1 MNKYIKYAFALAL
14 PTVAL
19 SSCDDYLDTMPDNRA
34 TLSDEEKIKSILVSA
49 YPSTQCA
56 FVTELSSDNVDDV
69 ELQSPDTD
77 RWIDD
82 AYAWKD
88 ELEESDES
96 LNEYWA
102 SSYIAI
108 ASANQAIDAIDQLG
122 GPDASITLSALRG
135 EALLCRAYNHFMLAN
150 LFCKHWTQNAAE
162 DLGLPYMTHP
172 ETELLPKY
180 ERGNLAD
187 FYIQIEKDL
196 TEGLERVSDSYYSVP
211 KYHFNQKAAYAFATR
226 FYLYTE
232 QWEKVI
238 DAANKV
244 LGSAPNNMLRD
255 WVTFGTLPVNGS
267 KARENFYIGATAN
280 CNLLLQTA
288 QSQIGVAFGPYGA
301 YSRYTHSNYTS
312 ENEDAR
318 ATNVWGSTVRSSIT
332 SKYTGGLDKLLF
344 RKTPYLFE
352 YTDPVQNIG
361 YPHTVLAIFTA
372 DEALLSRAEAYIMLH
387 RFDEAAADLTIWAK
401 NIAGTNRVLTPD
413 MITTFYNGKTYCY
426 DDDARMASGMKKHL
440 NPEFTID
447 AEGSTQECMLQ
458 CVLAFRR
465 IETLQDGLRWFDIKR
480 YGIEIPRRYMNAAGK
495 PDHITDFLS
504 KDDKRRIF
512 QIPLKVRDAGIQP
525 NER

>member
-211 KYHFNQKAAYAFATR
+211 KYHFNQKAAYAFA
-226 FYLYTE
+226 
-232 QWEKVI
+232 
-238 DAANKV
+238 
-244 LGSAPNNMLRD
+244 
-255 WVTFGTLPVNGS
+255 
-267 KARENFYIGATAN
+267 
-280 CNLLLQTA
+280 
-288 QSQIGVAFGPYGA
+288 
-301 YSRYTHSNYTS
+301 
-312 ENEDAR
+312 
-318 ATNVWGSTVRSSIT
+318 
-332 SKYTGGLDKLLF
+332 
-344 RKTPYLFE
+344 
-352 YTDPVQNIG
+352 
-361 YPHTVLAIFTA
+361 
-372 DEALLSRAEAYIMLH
+372 
-387 RFDEAAADLTIWAK
+387 
-401 NIAGTNRVLTPD
+401 
-413 MITTFYNGKTYCY
+413 
-426 DDDARMASGMKKHL
+426 
-440 NPEFTID
+440 
-447 AEGSTQECMLQ
+447 
-458 CVLAFRR
+458 
-465 IETLQDGLRWFDIKR
+465 
-480 YGIEIPRRYMNAAGK
+480 
-495 PDHITDFLS
+495 
-504 KDDKRRIF
+504 
-512 QIPLKVRDAGIQP
+512 
-525 NER
+525 